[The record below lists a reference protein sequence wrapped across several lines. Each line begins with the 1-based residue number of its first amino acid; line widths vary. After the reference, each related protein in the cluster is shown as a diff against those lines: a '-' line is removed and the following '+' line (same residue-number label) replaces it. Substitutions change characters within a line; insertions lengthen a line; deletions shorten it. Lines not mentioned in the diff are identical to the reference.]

1 LVQVHSVREVH
12 IGKNEKKEIV
22 YIYIMGQEFKNRVEA
37 IVEAFIAIKEGL
49 EQEKRTVTRAWSK
62 REKEIERV
70 LHNTTGM
77 CGDIQGFIGRSLP
90 PIKLLE
96 NDSEDEGDDIVSD

>member
-1 LVQVHSVREVH
+1 
-12 IGKNEKKEIV
+12 
-22 YIYIMGQEFKNRVEA
+22 
-37 IVEAFIAIKEGL
+37 
-49 EQEKRTVTRAWSK
+49 
-62 REKEIERV
+62 
-70 LHNTTGM
+70 M